1 MSRSRRMLL
10 EAATPDGVRRFVSEL
25 PKMLSLDGAAPQ
37 TWVTVT
43 KIGHFY
49 DPRYGEF
56 DITRQMLLAMID
68 NFDKGTY
75 GQEVFLDV
83 AHEPSKGSAG
93 TFKKLALEGNKLR
106 ALIEW
111 TPYGVDAVKERGF
124 KYLSA
129 DYTENFS
136 DNEKRAQ
143 HGPLLFGAGLTIRP
157 VIKGN
162 EPVQLSEP
170 DGSPPTFLH
179 PDLQTHLLQEIETM
193 HKKLSIALQATLAA
207 IVTLSEPIRVQLL
220 SAFETAVQPV
230 TDEVQAKL
238 LMEKFAEAGKQC
250 AEQIAGGN
258 KDIKLSMDLSGIKG
272 GLTADDVTRIL
283 AERDTLNANA
293 AKKLAEGKAA
303 NVKLLSDTINA
314 ATGLDEATKKTLAE
328 GVADLITPEMSADQV
343 KRLAEVQIKQGNEL
357 SAAKQLSAMG
367 FSRHSG
373 TVHIQMVDGESK
385 KLDGIYR
392 DNLKKTSS
400 FAMGTIKLAEKSH
413 PFVSMVLSEFDRV
426 HGAEMHN
433 EVKMLAGET
442 GMANVNLPIGF
453 QREVI
458 REALSDTNILNLVQT
473 MIDPEAKETTSIP
486 YELRDVANIV
496 NDGIVYEGQE
506 IPEAGISQLMDSA
519 YIQPM
524 KIALRVSNE
533 VMHFSQASGINWD
546 AMGRNLASNATYM
559 RELISRRIA
568 NALQQATD
576 SFGAIAVPA
585 ESFTAQ
591 LNGATSTLKTV
602 NYPIVRPLQ
611 ERNLRGQAMG
621 TEENPIVI
629 VLDNVT
635 ITPYNGTNQQAAG
648 TYYRVT
654 NYNLGYV
661 QLVNQLG
668 VPVTPATN
676 ANTNTIAYSKAT
688 NILKVDLDI
697 PNGSTSKKQL
707 NFALEAIGARKAT
720 LSGDRFV
727 KPDFQLMSPHLNDML
742 TNAEQFTDSGTRVDA
757 TVSPDGDLTTVKGI
771 PAFGTNAPGID
782 LGDQRIIIGQRG
794 LLGYN
799 IAKPFV
805 FGQPFEAVGAN
816 GKPIGKKIAYGE
828 EYSAIKVPSPV
839 RNRMTSV
846 LVYSFTGR

>member
-1 MSRSRRMLL
+1 LL
-10 EAATPDGVRRFVSEL
+10 EAAIPDGVRRFVSEL

-56 DITRQMLLAMID
+56 DITRPMLLAMIE
-68 NFDKGTY
+68 NFNKGTY
-75 GQEVFLDV
+75 GQEIFLDV

-129 DYTENFS
+129 DYTENFQ

-179 PDLQTHLLQEIETM
+179 PDLQTNLLQEIETM
-193 HKKLSIALQATLAA
+193 HKMLAEKLKSMLAG
-207 IVTLSEPIRVQLL
+207 IKSLSEPLRAQLL
-220 SAFETAVQPV
+220 AAFENAVQPI
-230 TDEVQAKL
+230 TDEAKAKE
-238 LMEKFAEAGKQC
+238 LMESFAQSGKTL
-250 AEQIAGGN
+250 AEQIAAGN
-258 KDIKLSMDLSGIKG
+258 KEIKLSIETPSSSAAAAAT
-272 GLTADDVTRIL
+272 GLTVDDVRKLL
-283 AERDTLNANA
+283 AEETAAKNAA
-293 AKKLAEGKAA
+293 AKKLAEDHAS

-314 ATGLDEATKKTLAE
+314 ATGLSEEQKKTLSEEVAPMISGDMSANYVKTLAE
-328 GVADLITPEMSADQV
+328 MQV
-343 KRLAEVQIKQGNEL
+343 KKGNEL
-357 SAAKQLSAMG
+357 AAARQLSAMG
-367 FSRHSG
+367 FSRPSG
-373 TVHIQMVDGESK
+373 TPHIQMIDGESK

-400 FAMGTIKLAEKSH
+400 FALGNIKLAEKSH
-413 PFVSMVLSEFDRV
+413 PFVSMVLAEFDRV
-426 HGAEMHN
+426 HGAAMHN

-442 GMANVNLPIGF
+442 GMANVNLPIGY

-473 MIDPEAKETTSIP
+473 MVDSEAKETTLIP

-559 RELISRRIA
+559 KELISRRIA

-585 ESFTAQ
+585 ESFSAQ
-591 LNGATSTLKTV
+591 LTGATSIFKTV

-621 TEENPIVI
+621 VAENPIAVI
-629 VLDNVT
+629 LNSTAVT
-635 ITPYNGTNQQAAG
+635 MYDGTGKQVAG

-654 NYNLGYV
+654 NYNLGYF
-661 QLVNQLG
+661 QTVNQLG
-668 VPVTPATN
+668 VPVTPAPN
-676 ANTNTIAYSKAT
+676 AGVNTIAYSKAT
-688 NILKVDLDI
+688 NILKVDLDV
-697 PNGSTSKKQL
+697 PNGSTAKKQL
-707 NFALEAIGARKAT
+707 NFVLEAIGARKAL

-727 KPDFQLMSPHLNDML
+727 KPDFQLMSPHMNDML
-742 TNAEQFTDSGTRVDA
+742 TNAEQFTDNGQRVDA

-782 LGDQRIIIGQRG
+782 LGDSRIIIGQRG
-794 LLGYN
+794 LLGYSV
-799 IAKPFV
+799 AKPFV
-805 FGQPFEAVGAN
+805 FGQPFEAVGPN
-816 GKPIGKKIAYGE
+816 GQPIGKKIAYGE
-828 EYSAIKVPSPV
+828 EYSAIKVPTPV

-846 LVYSFTGR
+846 LAYSFTGR

>member
-1 MSRSRRMLL
+1 
-10 EAATPDGVRRFVSEL
+10 
-25 PKMLSLDGAAPQ
+25 
-37 TWVTVT
+37 
-43 KIGHFY
+43 
-49 DPRYGEF
+49 
-56 DITRQMLLAMID
+56 
-68 NFDKGTY
+68 
-75 GQEVFLDV
+75 
-83 AHEPSKGSAG
+83 
-93 TFKKLALEGNKLR
+93 
-106 ALIEW
+106 
-111 TPYGVDAVKERGF
+111 VDAVKGRGF

-129 DYTENFS
+129 DYTENFQ

-193 HKKLSIALQATLAA
+193 HKLLAEKLKSVLAG
-207 IVTLSEPIRVQLL
+207 IVLLSEPLRAQLL
-220 SAFETAVQPV
+220 AAFETAVQPI
-230 TDEVQAKL
+230 TDEAQAKL
-238 LMEKFAEAGKQC
+238 LMEKFAESGKQC
-250 AEQIAGGN
+250 AEQIASG
-258 KDIKLSMDLSGIKG
+258 KTDIKLSIETPASSASAASP
-272 GLTADDVTRIL
+272 GLTVDDVRKLMADEAT
-283 AERDTLNANA
+283 AQA
-293 AKKLAEGKAA
+293 ATVKKLAEDKAG
-303 NVKLLSDTINA
+303 NVKLLSDTISA
-314 ATGLDEATKKTLAE
+314 ATGLSEENKKALTEEAAPLITGEMGANYVKTLAE
-328 GVADLITPEMSADQV
+328 M
-343 KRLAEVQIKQGNEL
+343 QIKKGNEL
-357 SAAKQLSAMG
+357 SAARQLSDMG
-367 FSRHSG
+367 FSRRSG
-373 TVHIQMVDGESK
+373 SVHIETISTEGK

-400 FAMGTIKLAEKSH
+400 FALGNIKLAEKAH

-426 HGAEMHN
+426 HGAAMHN

-442 GMANVNLPIGF
+442 GMANSNLAIGY

-473 MIDPEAKETTSIP
+473 MVDSAATETTMIP

-496 NDGIVYEGQE
+496 NDGVVYEGQE
-506 IPEAGISQLMDSA
+506 IPEAGIQQLLDSA

-533 VMHFSQASGINWD
+533 VMHFSQASVINWD

-576 SFGAIAVPA
+576 SYGAVAVAA
-585 ESFTAQ
+585 ESFSAQ
-591 LNGATSTLKTV
+591 LNGATSTIKTV

-621 TEENPIVI
+621 VAENSIAI
-629 VLDNVT
+629 VLNNAEV
-635 ITPYNGTNQQAAG
+635 TPYDGTNKQAAG
-648 TYYRVT
+648 TYYRIT
-654 NYNLGYV
+654 SYNLGYM

-668 VPVTPATN
+668 VPVTPAAN
-676 ANTNTIAYSKAT
+676 ANANTIAYSRAT
-688 NILKVDLDI
+688 NILKVDLDV
-697 PNGSTSKKQL
+697 PVGSTVKKQL
-707 NFALEAIGARKAT
+707 NFVLEAIGARKAT
-720 LSGDRFV
+720 LSTDRFV

-742 TNAEQFTDSGTRVDA
+742 TNAEQFTDNGQRVDA

-805 FGQPFEAVGAN
+805 FGQPFEAVGPN
-816 GKPIGKKIAYGE
+816 GQPIGKKIAYGE

-846 LVYSFTGR
+846 LAYSFTGR